1 APLCSLKLECEK
13 LVSEKT
19 EMQRHYVMYY
29 EMSYGLNIEMHKQA
43 EIVKRLN
50 AICAQIV
57 PLLAQEHQQQ
67 VLQAVERAKQ
77 VTMAELNSIVGQQQ
91 LQHLSH
97 HVHPLALTPHPS
109 SVQLPSLAGASSA
122 AGLLALSGA
131 LMAQSQLAAKEDRV
145 AQDGESRGEGLS
157 TAGLALLS
165 LAESVLGGQHRGA
178 RVGRQEFCCLLCLFP
193 RAP

>member
-1 APLCSLKLECEK
+1 
-13 LVSEKT
+13 
-19 EMQRHYVMYY
+19 
-29 EMSYGLNIEMHKQA
+29 MH
-43 EIVKRLN
+43 
-50 AICAQIV
+50 AICAQIL

-91 LQHLSH
+91 LQQLSH
-97 HVHPLALTPHPS
+97 HVPPVALTPHPS

-131 LMAQSQLAAKEDRV
+131 LMAQSQLAAKEDR

-157 TAGLALLS
+157 KY
-165 LAESVLGGQHRGA
+165 
-178 RVGRQEFCCLLCLFP
+178 P
-193 RAP
+193 

>member
-1 APLCSLKLECEK
+1 MRKHFRPCGCAESCLLL
-13 LVSEKT
+13 
-19 EMQRHYVMYY
+19 
-29 EMSYGLNIEMHKQA
+29 QA
-43 EIVKRLN
+43 EIVKRLH
-50 AICAQIV
+50 AICAQIL

-77 VTMAELNSIVGQQQ
+77 VTMAELNSIVGQQ
-91 LQHLSH
+91 LQQLSH
-97 HVHPLALTPHPS
+97 HVPPVALTPHPS

-131 LMAQSQLAAKEDRV
+131 LMAQSQLAAKEDR

-157 TAGLALLS
+157 TGSALLS
-165 LAESVLGGQHRGA
+165 LAEPVQGGQPRGA
-178 RVGRQEFCCLLCLFP
+178 RACREEFCCLLCLFP